1 VTAAANAPTEC
12 PATNCGISPWSSV
25 RARADATPAISR
37 VTDRVFPFEQIPDA
51 FAYLEEGHAK
61 GKVIVRL

>member
-1 VTAAANAPTEC
+1 
-12 PATNCGISPWSSV
+12 
-25 RARADATPAISR
+25 
-37 VTDRVFPFEQIPDA
+37 VFPFEQIPDA